1 MASRGSI
8 HIRALVSF
16 LIAGFVMVTGFSLP
30 IYRLAAQDD
39 APIVCDSSLVTQV
52 LVAELDLGYIPPDGI
67 AQLDFGQFT
76 PIQEAIEARMQEQSA
91 EEMAQAEAAMA
102 EMLAM
107 MEAMESMEM
116 PPDVTLLQ
124 PVAIQD
130 EDEFC
135 NILRT
140 NLDAFLY
147 LHLALE
153 LNMIAQENR

>member
-1 MASRGSI
+1 MARHISI
-8 HIRALVSF
+8 HNRALVRL
-16 LIAGFVMVTGFSLP
+16 LIAGLVIVAGFSVP

-39 APIVCDSSLVTQV
+39 APVVCDSSLVTQV
-52 LVAELDLGYIPPDGI
+52 LVAELDLGYIPPEGI
-67 AQLDFGQFT
+67 ERLDFGQFT

-102 EMLAM
+102 EMLTM
-107 MEAMESMEM
+107 MEAMESMEV
-116 PPDVTLLQ
+116 PQNVTFLQ
-124 PVAIQD
+124 PVAFAD

-153 LNMIAQENR
+153 LNMIAQEQ